1 MARPQLTIGLNIQF
15 QNDETVL
22 PQTSQV
28 KKSWNYKT
36 WNYEEDRKTEET
48 QKLSG
53 IKTERHETSKAKVS
67 AGIQRLREQVPG
79 TEKMTQPKV
88 LLAAV
93 NYMIYLKDRI
103 IQLEECTEPI
113 MIDLTEDSTPEEESV
128 PMDVQLSP
136 VPENSNVEE
145 LIPVTV
151 NEQLSP
157 VPEDSIAEE
166 SIAVPVNEPL
176 SPLPED
182 SIAEELIA
190 VPVNEPLSPL
200 PEDSIAEELI
210 AVPVDEPLSP
220 VSEGFILEELPELN
234 SVEGLMDWLESVPV
248 ISSSDEEEDLSDF
261 NSMEGLRDWLGSP
274 PVISSEEEDLPEFNS
289 VDELSRW
296 LGIEC
301 ASA

>member
-93 NYMIYLKDRI
+93 NYMIYLKKRI
-103 IQLEECTEPI
+103 ITLEECTEPI
-113 MIDLTEDSTPEEESV
+113 MIDLTEDSTPEESV
-128 PMDVQLSP
+128 PMDVPLSPP

-145 LIPVTV
+145 SIP
-151 NEQLSP
+151 
-157 VPEDSIAEE
+157 
-166 SIAVPVNEPL
+166 VPVNEPL
-176 SPLPED
+176 SPVPEN
-182 SIAEELIA
+182 SIAEESIA

-234 SVEGLMDWLESVPV
+234 SVEGLMDWLESAPV
-248 ISSSDEEEDLSDF
+248 ISSSDEEEDLPDF

-274 PVISSEEEDLPEFNS
+274 PVISSEEEDLPDFNS